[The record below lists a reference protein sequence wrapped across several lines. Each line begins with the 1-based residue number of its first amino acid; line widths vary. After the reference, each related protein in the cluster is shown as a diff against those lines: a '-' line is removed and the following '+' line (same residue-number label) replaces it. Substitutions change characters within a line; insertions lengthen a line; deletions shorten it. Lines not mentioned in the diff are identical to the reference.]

1 MSADLSLP
9 DDFDGHVRL
18 FPLPSLVLFPY
29 VVQPLHIF
37 EPRYRQMLADA
48 LEANRLIAM
57 ATLKPGWEAD
67 YQGEPP
73 IHPVVCVGRIIKEE
87 RLPDG
92 RSNLLLLGLSRA
104 RIIEEVATDKLYRT
118 ARTQILEDLPVA
130 DAATERELRGKL
142 HEYLNVWFATQAAAL
157 AQLRKLLEGSLP
169 LGTLCDIFS
178 FTLDMEVEQKQELLA
193 ESDVETRVRLLLDYL
208 EPRLPTKL
216 VPDKPRPFP
225 PNFSDN

>member
-9 DDFDGHVRL
+9 DDFDGRVRL

-48 LEANRLIAM
+48 RQADRLIAM

-73 IHPVVCVGRIIKEE
+73 VHPVVCVGRIIKEE
-87 RLPDG
+87 QLPEG

-104 RIIEEVATDKLYRT
+104 RILEEVPTGKLYRT
-118 ARTQILEDLPVA
+118 ARTQLLEDRPIA
-130 DAATERELRGKL
+130 DAATERELRRKL
-142 HEYLNVWFATQAAAL
+142 HQYLNVWFATQAAAL

-178 FTLDMEVEQKQELLA
+178 FTLEMEVERKQQLLA
-193 ESDVETRVRLLLDYL
+193 EYDVEKRIRLLLDYL
-208 EPRLPTKL
+208 EPRLPTKS
-216 VPDKPRPFP
+216 VPDKPLSFP
-225 PNFSDN
+225 PSFSDN